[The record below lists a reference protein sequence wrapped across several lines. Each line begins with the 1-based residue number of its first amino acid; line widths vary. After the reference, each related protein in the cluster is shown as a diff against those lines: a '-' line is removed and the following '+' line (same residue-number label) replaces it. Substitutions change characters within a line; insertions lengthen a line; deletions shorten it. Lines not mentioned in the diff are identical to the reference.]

1 MNPVEKRHQNSIVA
15 RIIYDYPCHDRCF
28 QNRDL
33 FMRLCRRKSKISSIF
48 GSTWTLAESASLRN
62 YGLSV
67 IVTSSD
73 LGTWIS
79 NDDYLSVWWKRLC
92 LNGSPRKIM
101 CMHLRFYRSSSVE
114 CRIETFGTHIG
125 ESIAKKIDECK
136 EKDFQKQLVRIYEKH
151 RV

>member
-1 MNPVEKRHQNSIVA
+1 MDPVEKRHQNSIVA

-48 GSTWTLAESASLRN
+48 GSTRTLAESASLRN

-79 NDDYLSVWWKRLC
+79 NDVLLDYLSVGWKRLC
-92 LNGSPRKIM
+92 LNGSPRKII
-101 CMHLRFYRSSSVE
+101 CVCAFTGVAALSAE
-114 CRIETFGTHIG
+114 WKTFGT
-125 ESIAKKIDECK
+125 
-136 EKDFQKQLVRIYEKH
+136 RICQWIYSEEN
-151 RV
+151 RWM